1 MLIIGIGGACGE
13 AIPATGGATELPF
26 QYPGVPAG
34 VAATAGIT
42 ADRFGGGGGPP
53 LAAEGTTGGGGTM
66 GDMRANDVGGNA
78 SVGGG
83 GTPLEVVTAT
93 CWSSRPIGGGG
104 CRRVG
109 GGCCMRAAT
118 VEGGWEWPLVTMA
131 PLVVVGV
138 ALLLSAHS
146 FISWW
151 LIRGSALFTSTF
163 LFCRVT

>member
-1 MLIIGIGGACGE
+1 
-13 AIPATGGATELPF
+13 
-26 QYPGVPAG
+26 
-34 VAATAGIT
+34 
-42 ADRFGGGGGPP
+42 
-53 LAAEGTTGGGGTM
+53 M

-146 FISWW
+146 FTSWW